1 MESDNSRCLDLRGII
16 FIGFND
22 MSTLE
27 FDSLY
32 LEFGMKRVLSSIYMK
47 CTTGQIVG
55 LLGRNGSGKSC
66 LMQIVF
72 GTIPAESK
80 SVRFNGARLMEDQLA
95 KRIIAYLP
103 QSDLL
108 PPFVTFKQ
116 ALKLYNIEEQKILAD
131 FPELDTFLKQ
141 KSSEVS
147 GGERRLFEVLI
158 VLYASHPFCILDEPF
173 SGLMPIHIKKL
184 KEVFTLEK
192 RNKGIIITD
201 HMHRHVR
208 EIADEIYLLTNGTTY
223 PVKTEEQLVE
233 LGYLNEL

>member
-1 MESDNSRCLDLRGII
+1 
-16 FIGFND
+16 

-32 LEFGMKRVLSSIYMK
+32 LEFGVKRILSSIYMK
-47 CTTGQIVG
+47 CKTGQIVG

-66 LMQIVF
+66 LMQIIF
-72 GTIPAESK
+72 GTMPAESK
-80 SVRFNGARLMEDQLA
+80 SVRFNGTRLMEDQLA
-95 KRIIAYLP
+95 KKIIAYLP

-108 PPFVTFKQ
+108 PPFITFKQ
-116 ALKLYNIEEQKILAD
+116 ALKLYNIDEQKILAH
-131 FPELDTFLKQ
+131 FPELAYCLKQ

-147 GGERRLFEVLI
+147 GGQRRLFEVLI
-158 VLYASHPFCILDEPF
+158 VCCANHPFCILDEPF
-173 SGLMPIHIKKL
+173 SGLMPIHIEKL

-192 RNKGIIITD
+192 HRKGIIITD

-223 PVKTEEQLVE
+223 LVKTEEQW
-233 LGYLNEL
+233 LNLDT

>member
-1 MESDNSRCLDLRGII
+1 
-16 FIGFND
+16 
-22 MSTLE
+22 MSTFE

-32 LEFGMKRVLSSIYMK
+32 LEFGMKRILSSIYMK

-72 GTIPAESK
+72 GTMPAESK

-95 KRIIAYLP
+95 KKIIAYLP

-108 PPFVTFKQ
+108 PSFVTFKQ
-116 ALKLYNIEEQKILAD
+116 ALKLYSIEEQKILAD
-131 FPELDTFLKQ
+131 FPELATFLKQ

-147 GGERRLFEVLI
+147 GGERRLFEILI

-173 SGLMPIHIKKL
+173 SGLMPIHIEKL

>member
-1 MESDNSRCLDLRGII
+1 
-16 FIGFND
+16 

-32 LEFGMKRVLSSIYMK
+32 LEFGMNRILSSIYMK

-72 GTIPAESK
+72 GTMPSESK

-95 KRIIAYLP
+95 KKIIAYLP

-131 FPELDTFLKQ
+131 FPELATFLKQ

-147 GGERRLFEVLI
+147 GGERRLFEILI

-173 SGLMPIHIKKL
+173 SGLMPIHIEKL